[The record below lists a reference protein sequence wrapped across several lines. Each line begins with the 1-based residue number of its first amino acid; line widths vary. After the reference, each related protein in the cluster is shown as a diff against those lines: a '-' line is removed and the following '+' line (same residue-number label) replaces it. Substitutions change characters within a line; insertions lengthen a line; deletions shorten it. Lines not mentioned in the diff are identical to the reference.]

1 MLTRSPSERE
11 RRDTVAVGIALGT
24 ASGLAFGTVAIFAKL
39 AYSKGASALPV
50 LTGRLVVATFLLVA
64 FGMATRRALQVP
76 RPTAM
81 KLVALGAVGLAFEAF
96 LFFAALERA
105 PAAVVGLIFYSYPAW
120 TTLAGLALGLEAFSG
135 RTVLALVLGSAGV
148 VAVFDLPD
156 AGSTGLWFALAAALV
171 VAAYLPI
178 AQLVT
183 RGIDPY
189 AGAVWTAAGASA
201 ALLAATA
208 VTGSSVPLRAT
219 PELVALG
226 LATALA
232 YVLLYRALALIGS
245 SHVAIAMMVEPVA
258 TVVLAAIVL
267 DESITLRVAL
277 GATLVVGALVV
288 LATRRR
294 RAALVEV

>member
-1 MLTRSPSERE
+1 
-11 RRDTVAVGIALGT
+11 VAVGIALGT

-64 FGMATRRALQVP
+64 FGMATRRTLRVP
-76 RPTAM
+76 RPTAI
-81 KLVALGAVGLAFEAF
+81 KLVSLGAVGLAFEAL

-120 TTLAGLALGLEAFSG
+120 TTLAGLAMGMEAFSG

-156 AGSTGLWFALAAALV
+156 AGSTGLWIALAAALV
-171 VAAYLPI
+171 VAVYLPI

-208 VTGSSVPLRAT
+208 VTGSSMPLRAT
-219 PELVALG
+219 PELIALG

-245 SHVAIAMMVEPVA
+245 ARVAIAMMVEPVA
-258 TVVLAAIVL
+258 TVVLAAVVL
-267 DESITLRVAL
+267 DEAITLRLAL
-277 GATLVVGALVV
+277 GATLVVGALLV